1 MRKIIREIHL
11 YYILTEKAMK
21 VIMILIVLITMIP
34 VNAQVPSGDE
44 ILDKIDQNMS
54 SDSRVFTSKMII
66 HGRRGSR
73 TVESKSWAVGDVKSF
88 TEYLAPAREKDTKM
102 LKLEDQLWMYSP
114 STDRTIQISGHMLR
128 QSVMGSDLSYEDM
141 MDDKKMQDHYDAVVV
156 GTDTIDNRL
165 CWLIELLA
173 NTKDIAY
180 EMRKIW
186 VDQKRFIP
194 LRQELYAKSGKLLK
208 RMELSDVVEIENR
221 WYPKHMLFKDMLK
234 EGEGTE
240 FIIEDIEFDVDI
252 PDYRFSKAALRR

>member
-1 MRKIIREIHL
+1 MKIII
-11 YYILTEKAMK
+11 A
-21 VIMILIVLITMIP
+21 ILIMLPMIP
-34 VNAQVPSGDE
+34 VRAQVPSGEE

-73 TVESKSWAVGDVKSF
+73 TVESKSWAAGDVKSF

-141 MDDKKMQDHYDAVVV
+141 MDDKKMRDHYDAVVV

-173 NTKDIAY
+173 KTKDIAY

-208 RMELSDVVEIENR
+208 RMELSDVAEIENR

-234 EGEGTE
+234 EGAGTE